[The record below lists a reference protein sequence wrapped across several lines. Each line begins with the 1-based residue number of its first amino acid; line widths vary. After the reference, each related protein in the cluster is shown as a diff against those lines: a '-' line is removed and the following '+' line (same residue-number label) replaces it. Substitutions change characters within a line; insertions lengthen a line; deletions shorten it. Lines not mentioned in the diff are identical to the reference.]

1 MAAIAIDVAAAPTA
15 ILEEANKE
23 EDTLITARTEKILPT
38 KIRLV
43 V

>member
-1 MAAIAIDVAAAPTA
+1 MTAIAIDVAAAPTA
-15 ILEEANKE
+15 IPDEANKE
-23 EDTLITARTEKILPT
+23 EDSLITARTEKIFPT